1 MSFLFRLKVVVRVR
15 RAEVQQACSSL
26 AGTRRKRQA
35 SIFFDRDILLTL
47 LEENKEQIQNV
58 SLYAFCLC
66 AMANLLKRY

>member
-35 SIFFDRDILLTL
+35 TIFFDRDILLTL

-58 SLYAFCLC
+58 SLYVFYVLS
-66 AMANLLKRY
+66 M

>member
-1 MSFLFRLKVVVRVR
+1 MVVRVR

-35 SIFFDRDILLTL
+35 TIFFDRDILLTL

-58 SLYAFCLC
+58 SPYAVCLC
-66 AMANLLKRY
+66 DIANLLERY